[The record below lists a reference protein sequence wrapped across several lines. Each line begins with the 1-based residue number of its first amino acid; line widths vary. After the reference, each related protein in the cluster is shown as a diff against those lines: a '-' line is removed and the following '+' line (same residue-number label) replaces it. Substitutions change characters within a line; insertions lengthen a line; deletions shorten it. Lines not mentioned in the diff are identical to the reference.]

1 MIISALKHEEMK
13 KEPNAFM
20 NSSFDEL
27 THETSTDPEEPKRI
41 YQQNES
47 VRRLSQNRRQQQQQQ
62 QQQQPEQH
70 NQVQY
75 NREQKGQIKYT
86 KGSSVE
92 TDSSGI
98 YSAATENNRMANIVR
113 KISRMN
119 LDAMDQLDTR
129 SVCSMRSVGS
139 IRSAAMSA
147 SRLANRKA
155 PEEDAQ
161 SINVLASG
169 LGKNNCCFSKII
181 QWVLALLPRL
191 ITCFSNCF

>member
-1 MIISALKHEEMK
+1 MITSALKHEEIRR
-13 KEPNAFM
+13 EPNALM

-27 THETSTDPEEPKRI
+27 TQETSTDPEEPKRI

-62 QQQQPEQH
+62 QQQPEQRD
-70 NQVQY
+70 QVQY

-169 LGKNNCCFSKII
+169 LGKKCCFSKII
-181 QWVLALLPRL
+181 HWVLS
-191 ITCFSNCF
+191 C

>member
-1 MIISALKHEEMK
+1 MDGLDWVLQE
-13 KEPNAFM
+13 
-20 NSSFDEL
+20 
-27 THETSTDPEEPKRI
+27 
-41 YQQNES
+41 
-47 VRRLSQNRRQQQQQQ
+47 QQQR
-62 QQQQPEQH
+62 QPDQH
-70 NQVQY
+70 DQVQY
-75 NREQKGQIKYT
+75 DREQKGQIKYHA

-119 LDAMDQLDTR
+119 LEAMDQLDTR

>member
-1 MIISALKHEEMK
+1 MITSALKHEEIRR
-13 KEPNAFM
+13 EPNALM

-27 THETSTDPEEPKRI
+27 TQETSTDPEEPKRI

-62 QQQQPEQH
+62 QQQPEQR

-86 KGSSVE
+86 KGSSVD

-169 LGKNNCCFSKII
+169 LGKKCCFSKII
-181 QWVLALLPRL
+181 HWVLPCLM
-191 ITCFSNCF
+191 

>member
-13 KEPNAFM
+13 KEPNAFI

-27 THETSTDPEEPKRI
+27 TQETSTDPEEPKRI
-41 YQQNES
+41 YQQNDS
-47 VRRLSQNRRQQQQQQ
+47 VRRLSQNRRQQQQQ
-62 QQQQPEQH
+62 PEQRD
-70 NQVQY
+70 QVQY

-169 LGKNNCCFSKII
+169 LGKKCCFSKII
-181 QWVLALLPRL
+181 HWVLPCLM
-191 ITCFSNCF
+191 

>member
-1 MIISALKHEEMK
+1 MITSALKHEEIR
-13 KEPNAFM
+13 KEPNALM

-27 THETSTDPEEPKRI
+27 TQETSTDPEEPKRI

-62 QQQQPEQH
+62 QPEQRD
-70 NQVQY
+70 QVQY

-86 KGSSVE
+86 KGSSSVE

-98 YSAATENNRMANIVR
+98 YSAATAENNRMANIVR

-139 IRSAAMSA
+139 IRSAVMSA

-169 LGKNNCCFSKII
+169 LGKKCCFSRII
-181 QWVLALLPRL
+181 QWVLVLLH
-191 ITCFSNCF
+191 

>member
-1 MIISALKHEEMK
+1 MITSALKHEEIR
-13 KEPNAFM
+13 KEPNVLM

-27 THETSTDPEEPKRI
+27 TQETSTDPEEPKRI

-62 QQQQPEQH
+62 QPEQRD
-70 NQVQY
+70 QVQY

-86 KGSSVE
+86 KGGSSVE

-98 YSAATENNRMANIVR
+98 YSAATAENNRMANIVR

-191 ITCFSNCF
+191 ITCFSNFF